1 MFCEPLSFI
10 TIADAPIVGR
20 RAALVRSFQD
30 IVGLRKKS
38 LNESGWEWEKIKVA
52 TNIFLSANKFL
63 TEKKIFKQEIKWMKT
78 KED

>member
-20 RAALVRSFQD
+20 RAALVGSFQD

-38 LNESGWEWEKIKVA
+38 LNESG
-52 TNIFLSANKFL
+52 
-63 TEKKIFKQEIKWMKT
+63 
-78 KED
+78 